1 MASFEGLDYIT
12 PLTIN
17 SRERVSRSET
27 LNLKTQA
34 VSNGS
39 QRWDMT
45 ITLAPSNNKESNPG
59 GARLGIHRAQHGL
72 HTSFEME
79 MPQYIGATF
88 SSANQEVEVGT
99 QGYPAGTSTLDVHRG
114 RDGIPDIT
122 IRAGRF
128 IRFDSH
134 PKIYQLIDEVT
145 TNGIVSVSANIYP
158 PLVHAVAV
166 DERIHLTP
174 NATVYYA
181 ADGTEG
187 VTYTDGI
194 LTRSTMSVVEAL

>member
-1 MASFEGLDYIT
+1 MASFQGLDYAT

-34 VSNGS
+34 VHNGA
-39 QRWDMT
+39 QRWEMS
-45 ITLAPSNNKESNPG
+45 ITLAPSNNGEDDPA
-59 GARLGIHRAQHGL
+59 GASLGIHRAQHGL
-72 HTSFEME
+72 HTSFEVE

-99 QGYPAGTSTLDVHRG
+99 QGYPVGTSTLDVHRG

-122 IRAGRF
+122 IRPGRF

-134 PKIYQLIDEVT
+134 PKIYQLVEQVR
-145 TNGIVSVSANIYP
+145 TNGIVSVSAEIYP

-174 NATVYYA
+174 DATVYYA
-181 ADGTEG
+181 QDGVEG
-187 VTYTDGI
+187 VTYSDGI
-194 LTRSTMSVVEAL
+194 LTRANITLIEAL